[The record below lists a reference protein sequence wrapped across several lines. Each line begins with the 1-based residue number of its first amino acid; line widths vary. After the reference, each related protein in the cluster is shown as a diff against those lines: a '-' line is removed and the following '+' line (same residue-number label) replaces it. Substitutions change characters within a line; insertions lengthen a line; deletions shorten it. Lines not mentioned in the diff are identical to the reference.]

1 MKCTHVENNNYN
13 ESSERRELKNH
24 YQQQLNYIV
33 ENNEQFLKAQYRFW
47 FVTLTICCLIILGLL
62 LIIGKRYD
70 DISELKIQLKEQT
83 EIIQTCTMSIN
94 K

>member
-24 YQQQLNYIV
+24 YQQQLNYII
-33 ENNEQFLKAQYRFW
+33 ENNEQFLKSQYRFW

-83 EIIQTCTMSIN
+83 EIVQTCTMSIN

>member
-1 MKCTHVENNNYN
+1 MKCTYVENNNYN

-33 ENNEQFLKAQYRFW
+33 ENNERFLKSQYRFW
-47 FVTLTICCLIILGLL
+47 FVTLTICCLIIFVLL
-62 LIIGKRYD
+62 LIIGQRYD
-70 DISELKIQLKEQT
+70 DISELKIQLKYQT
-83 EIIQTCTMSIN
+83 EIVQTCTMSID

>member
-33 ENNEQFLKAQYRFW
+33 ENNEQFLKSQYRFW

-83 EIIQTCTMSIN
+83 EIVQTCTMSIN